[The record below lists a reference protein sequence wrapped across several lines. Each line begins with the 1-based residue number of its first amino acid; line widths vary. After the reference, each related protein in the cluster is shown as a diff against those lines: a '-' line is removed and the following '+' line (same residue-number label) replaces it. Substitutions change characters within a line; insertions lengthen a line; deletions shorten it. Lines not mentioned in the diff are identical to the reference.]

1 MLRAIVAVDEKWAI
15 GCANRLLFH
24 LPKDL
29 QHFKQTT
36 LGRPVIMGRKTMES
50 LPGGR
55 PLPGR
60 RNLVLTN
67 DPQRVA
73 AGFEAVTSVEAVVAA
88 VAEEDA
94 FVIGGEQIYRLLL
107 PYCEEVIVT
116 HVETEAVQAD
126 AFFPPLGEQTGWR
139 IGECGERIEDGEL
152 SFYITRYVRI

>member
-1 MLRAIVAVDEKWAI
+1 MLRAIVAVDEQWAI

-36 LGRPVIMGRKTMES
+36 LGKPVVMGRKTMES

-60 RNLVLTN
+60 RNLVLTT
-67 DPQRVA
+67 DAQRVA
-73 AGFEAVTSVEAVVAA
+73 AGFEAVTSVKEAVAA
-88 VAEEDA
+88 VANEEA
-94 FVIGGEQIYRLLL
+94 FVIGGEQIYRLFL
-107 PYCEEVIVT
+107 PHCDEVIVT

-126 AFFPPLGEQTGWR
+126 AFFPPLSEQTGWR
-139 IGECGERIEDGEL
+139 IGERSERIEDGGL